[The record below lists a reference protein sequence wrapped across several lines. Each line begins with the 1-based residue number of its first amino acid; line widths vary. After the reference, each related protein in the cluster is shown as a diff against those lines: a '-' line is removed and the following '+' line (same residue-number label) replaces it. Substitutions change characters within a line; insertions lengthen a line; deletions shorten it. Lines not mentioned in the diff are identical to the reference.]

1 MRRRGDGRI
10 GTAVG
15 DRVLDHPNF
24 GWARGRRTW
33 PEASPAAAEARRRCA
48 SPRSVGRIARAASL
62 ARAPAP
68 TRRAS
73 TAVSENLSWPTVRV
87 APSATPSPR
96 ARRAQEIAVDEV
108 PTRRSATTR
117 EARAP
122 PWRPRAPP
130 GRAFDAAYASA
141 IGRTFVT
148 RAAIVPGGKKC
159 SSPNR
164 RARWSA
170 ACGGALRVV
179 ADARK
184 GRSPLARANRPPR
197 SCPRAVESVAQ
208 LRKGCDDGRLSSD
221 GDDFYQPFRGI
232 NFFIGAA
239 DETPRI

>member
-1 MRRRGDGRI
+1 
-10 GTAVG
+10 
-15 DRVLDHPNF
+15 VLDHPHF

-87 APSATPSPR
+87 APSATHSPR
-96 ARRAQEIAVDEV
+96 APRAQEIAVDEV

-148 RAAIVPGGKKC
+148 RAAIVPGGKKF

-164 RARWSA
+164 GARD
-170 ACGGALRVV
+170 GL
-179 ADARK
+179 
-184 GRSPLARANRPPR
+184 
-197 SCPRAVESVAQ
+197 PRAVGPFGWSLMLGKEVRHSLERTDRRGRAPAPSNLSLNSGMVAMTA
-208 LRKGCDDGRLSSD
+208 DSAATATI
-221 GDDFYQPFRGI
+221 FI
-232 NFFIGAA
+232 NLFEASIF
-239 DETPRI
+239 

>member
-1 MRRRGDGRI
+1 M
-10 GTAVG
+10 
-15 DRVLDHPNF
+15 LDHPNF

-62 ARAPAP
+62 ARALP
-68 TRRAS
+68 RRRVARQPQS
-73 TAVSENLSWPTVRV
+73 PKNLSWPTVRV

-148 RAAIVPGGKKC
+148 RAAIVPGGK
-159 SSPNR
+159 NAR
-164 RARWSA
+164 RRTGARD
-170 ACGGALRVV
+170 GL
-179 ADARK
+179 
-184 GRSPLARANRPPR
+184 
-197 SCPRAVESVAQ
+197 PRAVGPFGWSLTLGKDVRHSLERTDRRGRAPAPSNLSLNLGKVAMTA
-208 LRKGCDDGRLSSD
+208 DSAATATI
-221 GDDFYQPFRGI
+221 FI
-232 NFFIGAA
+232 NLFEASIF
-239 DETPRI
+239 